1 LKNKNRLRRFKLL
14 ELDLGQW
21 CQIDEAIH
29 VAATDEE
36 YRKYAGIKNNEELIE
51 RLAELKLSISKIFI
65 NTFSNPRTLV
75 IGSIEDIAYS
85 KTKKLELELH
95 NTRNTKIVSATR
107 KFNDSYVNWSTW
119 RQFNSLEKNH
129 LVRKEV
135 FDEFITKTEF
145 ISSIIEARFSSIKQV
160 YHEYR
165 TIKDIN
171 GNNVSPL
178 SGYLENER
186 ISNNQLIEFIKFMGD
201 RAKKPFR
208 DELSEIS
215 KKILGRE
222 PEYYDDFYFFRNK
235 TFSDMETNFLAIDPL
250 FEVKKILEFMEF
262 DMTKIH
268 FDSEDRKNK
277 YPSPICFFIHIPNDI
292 RVLYKK
298 ESPYFDLQGCFHE
311 TGHAIHANSIG
322 NNTEYWDKYR
332 IPMGIEEIFS
342 IFLERVT
349 KNSYYVRSLFSSSNM
364 DVNWI
369 VNELKSRNKFMELF
383 FVTFYT
389 ANSLMK
395 LEYWNKNLTV
405 DKANDVYSR
414 LIKEYMGFEIPG
426 EYWLLHHILPESI
439 MYVPSYLLAAV
450 RAAELDHHIRNA
462 FGDRWWTE
470 RGAGRALRTIME
482 PGAKI
487 DLSTFSK
494 LDSNI
499 FLKDITG

>member
-1 LKNKNRLRRFKLL
+1 
-14 ELDLGQW
+14 LDLGQW
-21 CQIDEAIH
+21 RQIDEAIH

-36 YRKYAGIKNNEELIE
+36 YKKYAGINNNEKLIE
-51 RLAELKLSISKIFI
+51 RLAELKLYNSEIFI

-75 IGSIEDIAYS
+75 LGSIEDIAYS

-95 NTRNTKIVSATR
+95 NTRNTKIVSATH
-107 KFNDSYVNWSTW
+107 KFNGSYVNWSTW

-129 LVRKEV
+129 LDRKEV
-135 FDEFITKTEF
+135 FDEFITKTKF
-145 ISSIIEARFSSIKQV
+145 ISSIVEARFSLIKQV
-160 YHEYR
+160 YQEYQR
-165 TIKDIN
+165 IKDVL
-171 GNNVSPL
+171 GNNLSPL

-186 ISNNQLIEFIKFMGD
+186 ISNNQLTEFIKSMGD
-201 RAKKPFR
+201 RAKKSFR
-208 DELSEIS
+208 DELSNIS

-222 PEYYDDFYFFRNK
+222 PEYYDDFYFFRNRA
-235 TFSDMETNFLAIDPL
+235 FSDMEANFLAVNPL
-250 FEVKKILEFMEF
+250 LEVKRILEFMEF
-262 DMTKIH
+262 DINKIH
-268 FDSEDRKNK
+268 FDTDDRKNK
-277 YPSPICFFIHIPNDI
+277 HPSPICFFVRIPDDI
-292 RVLYKK
+292 RILYKK

-322 NNTEYWDKYR
+322 KNNEYWDKYR

-349 KNSYYVRSLFSSSNM
+349 KNSYYIRSLFSSSNM
-364 DVNWI
+364 DINRI
-369 VNELKSRNKFMELF
+369 VNELESRNKFMELF

-405 DKANDVYSR
+405 NKASDVYSR

-450 RAAELDHHIRNA
+450 RAAELDHHMQNT
-462 FGDRWWTE
+462 FGDKWWTE
-470 RGAGRALRTIME
+470 SGAGRALRAIME
-482 PGAKI
+482 SGAKV
-487 DLSTFSK
+487 DLSEFSK
-494 LDSNI
+494 LDSNV
-499 FLKDITG
+499 FLKDVM